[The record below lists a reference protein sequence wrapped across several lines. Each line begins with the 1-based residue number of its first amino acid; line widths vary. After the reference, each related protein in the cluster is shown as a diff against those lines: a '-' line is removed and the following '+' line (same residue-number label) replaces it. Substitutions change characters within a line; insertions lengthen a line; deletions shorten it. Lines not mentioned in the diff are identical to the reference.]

1 MMACSCRRSVSCGRP
16 WRCGRSSFM
25 SKRRLR
31 RSTTSNYVICWI
43 RAAES

>member
-1 MMACSCRRSVSCGRP
+1 
-16 WRCGRSSFM
+16 M

-31 RSTTSNYVICWI
+31 RSTTSNFVICLI

>member
-1 MMACSCRRSVSCGRP
+1 
-16 WRCGRSSFM
+16 M